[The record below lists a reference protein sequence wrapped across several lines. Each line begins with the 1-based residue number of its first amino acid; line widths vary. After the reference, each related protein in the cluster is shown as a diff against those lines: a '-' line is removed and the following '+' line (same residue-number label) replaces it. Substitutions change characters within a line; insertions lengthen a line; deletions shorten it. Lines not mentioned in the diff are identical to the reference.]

1 MTDTGKSA
9 DIVLALVSALTARG
23 GGPIT
28 RDEIAETVAHVA
40 DFRREFFDRAGF
52 DALLD
57 HMYID
62 DEIEILGHPEQITV
76 GRKARWLH
84 ALRAGSVTD
93 GQLGYITRLTWGWC
107 VAGEPCPGCGNPLCA
122 GWERE

>member
-1 MTDTGKSA
+1 MTDPNKTA

-28 RDEIAETVAHVA
+28 RDEIAKTVAHVA
-40 DFRREFFDRAGF
+40 DFRREPFDRATF

-57 HMYID
+57 HMDID
-62 DEIEILGHPEQITV
+62 DQIEILGHPEQIMV
-76 GRKARWLH
+76 GRKPRWLH
-84 ALRAGSVTD
+84 ALRVGSATD
-93 GQLGYITRLTWGWC
+93 DQLGYITRLTWGWC

-122 GWERE
+122 GGKRA